1 MQLPLIQTVL
11 IYEEQKPLCFGYVLW
26 DTELDWH
33 EWYIEDNAKY
43 LENKDD
49 YIEIAEK
56 NSSVRKYL

>member
-1 MQLPLIQTVL
+1 MDK
-11 IYEEQKPLCFGYVLW
+11 IYKLLCICFGYVLW